1 MIMKTLIKVVIILLL
16 VLAGGGFYS
25 WKQFEPTAIELR
37 AKDQEKYDL
46 MMSEAKSLIGFGEAQ
61 KLYDE
66 LQAMTPREVVD
77 ARYRKWKE
85 RQETDE
91 EFSKTY
97 LEEEQKAR
105 GQVNNERKSTHNT
118 KISTLIS
125 NPEETK
131 LRANNWRNSKPQ
143 QKVMA
148 LREKC
153 AKYLKIEEMDRRSRK
168 NVLELSRV
176 SSILDRPNK
185 VSCGKKTA
193 DICLAV
199 SLAEYCMDL
208 VPNTDEDKT
217 VLLAIKRLR
226 GTMNYFYFLKM
237 LEEMGVP
244 IEDLEFEQQLKG
256 VSNFFTEF

>member
-1 MIMKTLIKVVIILLL
+1 MKTIIKVAIIFLL
-16 VLAGGGFYS
+16 VLVAGGFYA
-25 WKQFEPTAIELR
+25 WKQIEPVAIELKV
-37 AKDQEKYDL
+37 KDQEKFNL
-46 MMSEAKSLIGFGEAQ
+46 MMVEAMSLIGFGEAQ

-66 LQAMTPREVVD
+66 LQAMTPRDSIDV
-77 ARYRKWKE
+77 RYRKWKE

-97 LEEEQKAR
+97 LDEEQKAR
-105 GQVNNERKSTHNT
+105 EQVNSKRKSTHNT
-118 KISTLIS
+118 KINTLIF
-125 NPEETK
+125 NPGETK
-131 LRANNWRNSKPQ
+131 LRANNWKNSKPQ

-153 AKYLKIEEMDRRSRK
+153 VKYLKMEEMDLRRRK
-168 NVLELSRV
+168 NVLEISRV

-193 DICLAV
+193 DICLAI
-199 SLAEYCMDL
+199 SLAEYCMNL
-208 VPNTDEDKT
+208 VPATDEDKT
-217 VLLAIKRLR
+217 VIQAMQRLK
-226 GTMNYFYFLKM
+226 GKMNYFYYLKM

-244 IEDLEFEQQLKG
+244 TKDLEFEQQLKG

>member
-1 MIMKTLIKVVIILLL
+1 MKILIKAAIILFL
-16 VLAGGGFYS
+16 VLAGGGFYA

-46 MMSEAKSLIGFGEAQ
+46 MMTEAKSLIGFGEAQ

-66 LQAMTPREVVD
+66 LQEMTPRDSINV
-77 ARYRKWKE
+77 RYKNWKM

-97 LEEEQKAR
+97 LDDEQKAR
-105 GQVNNERKSTHNT
+105 GEVNSKRKSTH
-118 KISTLIS
+118 KIKINTLIF
-125 NPEETK
+125 NPGETR
-131 LRANNWRNSKPQ
+131 LRANNWKNSKPQ

-217 VLLAIKRLR
+217 VLLAIKRLK
-226 GTMNYFYFLKM
+226 GAMNYFYFLKM

>member
-1 MIMKTLIKVVIILLL
+1 MKVLIKAAIILLL
-16 VLAGGGFYS
+16 VLAGGGFYA

-46 MMSEAKSLIGFGEAQ
+46 MMAEAKSLIGFGEAQ

-66 LQAMTPREVVD
+66 LQEMTPRDSINV
-77 ARYRKWKE
+77 RYKNWKM

-97 LEEEQKAR
+97 LDEEQKAR
-105 GQVNNERKSTHNT
+105 GQVNSKRKSTHNT
-118 KISTLIS
+118 KINTLIF
-125 NPEETK
+125 NPGETK
-131 LRANNWRNSKPQ
+131 LRANNWKNSKPQ

-153 AKYLKIEEMDRRSRK
+153 AKYLKMEEMDRRRRK
-168 NVLELSRV
+168 NVLEISRV

-208 VPNTDEDKT
+208 VPNTNEDEIA
-217 VLLAIKRLR
+217 LQAMQRLK
-226 GTMNYFYFLKM
+226 GKMNHFYYLRM
-237 LEEMGVP
+237 LEEIG
-244 IEDLEFEQQLKG
+244 ISREGLEFDQQLKG